1 MYYMLLWFIKE
12 IRIYRYPSTHNMYGI
27 LLGNETC
34 ASWYTWEKTYDFN
47 YRLIFI
53 RNSLNCPVGL

>member
-27 LLGNETC
+27 LLGIETC
-34 ASWYTWEKTYDFN
+34 ASWYTWKRRVILT
-47 YRLIFI
+47 I
-53 RNSLNCPVGL
+53 GLYL